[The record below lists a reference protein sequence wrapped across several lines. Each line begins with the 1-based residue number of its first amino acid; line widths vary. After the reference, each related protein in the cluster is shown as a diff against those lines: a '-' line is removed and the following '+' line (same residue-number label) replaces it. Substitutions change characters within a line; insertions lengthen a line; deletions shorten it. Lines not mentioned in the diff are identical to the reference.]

1 MTTWTSIGG
10 WQMRA
15 WKAEYLALLLTMM
28 CQGAVAAPPKEE
40 PAPDL
45 ELLEYLGSF
54 QTDDGTWV
62 DPGHLA
68 EMPLPE
74 PKTPIANTGPTDRRD
89 DRTQRPRE
97 QEKARSK
104 DGDAPKR
111 ESHE

>member
-1 MTTWTSIGG
+1 
-10 WQMRA
+10 MRA
-15 WKAEYLALLLTMM
+15 WKAECLALLLTVMW
-28 CQGAVAAPPKEE
+28 QGAVAAPPKEE

-54 QTDDGTWV
+54 QADDGTWV

-74 PKTPIANTGPTDRRD
+74 PKAPITNAGTTDRGD
-89 DRTQRPRE
+89 DRTQRPHDRE
-97 QEKARSK
+97 KSRSK
-104 DGDAPKR
+104 DGTAPKR